1 MIIWLNGAFGVGKTQ
16 TAYELH
22 RRLAGSYVYDPENA
36 GFFIR
41 KNLPSAL
48 LPADFQ
54 DCPLWRRFNLEMLRY
69 MAERYGGDII
79 VPMTVTNRDYYEELI
94 GALSRDFEVRH
105 IILCA
110 SRETLLRRLASR
122 LEGSRS
128 WGALQIDRCLRAFE
142 EDIPGLKVQTDRMN
156 LYQVVEEAAALAGV
170 ALAPERR
177 SAPRRFL
184 HRILTQI
191 RHIR

>member
-1 MIIWLNGAFGVGKTQ
+1 MIIWLNGAFGAGKTQ

-22 RRLAGSYVYDPENA
+22 RRLPGSYVYDPENA

-41 KNLPSAL
+41 KNLPPAL
-48 LPADFQ
+48 LTSDFQ

-69 MAERYGGDII
+69 MAERYKGDVI
-79 VPMTVTNRDYYEELI
+79 VPMTVTNRAYYEELI
-94 GALSRDFEVRH
+94 GALAQDFEVRH

-110 SRETLLRRLASR
+110 SREVLLKRLASR

-128 WGALQIDRCLRAFE
+128 WGAQQISRCLQAFAS
-142 EDIPGLKVQTDRMN
+142 DIPGLKLQTGALN
-156 LYQVVEEAAALAGV
+156 LYQVTEAAAALAGV
-170 ALAPERR
+170 ELAPDLR
-177 SAPRRFL
+177 SAPRRAYDRL
-184 HRILTQI
+184 VTKI